1 MPCLVK
7 FPFLRIF
14 FLPISIPP
22 LFQSTPW
29 SKTKEKKAKKA
40 ARRLKKQLKA
50 QHVEAQASSGAATMP
65 AQKAGRKRPMSSKND
80 DDDDDD
86 DLMEDYKKMK
96 KHRGK
101 KVGSYR
107 VRLAI
112 LHPYP
117 CDHYI
122 FATFR

>member
-1 MPCLVK
+1 MHIVCSYITYRRNPVFCS
-7 FPFLRIF
+7 
-14 FLPISIPP
+14 LP
-22 LFQSTPW
+22 FQSTPW

-50 QHVEAQASSGAATMP
+50 QHAEAQASTGAADMP
-65 AQKAGRKRPMSSKND
+65 AQKAGRKRPLSSKND
-80 DDDDDD
+80 GDDDDD

-101 KVGSYR
+101 KVGGYQF
-107 VRLAI
+107 RLAI

-117 CDHYI
+117 CGHSI
-122 FATFR
+122 FVNFR